1 MEYSIYHPPENV
13 ISIEKQSA
21 NDRTPLHI
29 LSRELGESGLADML
43 QAEVVKTDWTPE
55 QIELVFDAMN
65 WSIKVHAD
73 QYRDDG
79 QPYSTHP
86 LRNALRFITPE
97 RMAVRDQ
104 PYVTTAILLH
114 DTVEDNPWAVA
125 DIPVQRFDRFS
136 AQTLALEAINQRAGA
151 EVAVYVALFTI
162 PPYPHEGLSRLEKNQ
177 HHYKHRQ
184 ILLEQDSL
192 AGLAM
197 LTDPIDNAGATEHEV
212 SQNRIS
218 KIMAK
223 YIPEMPLYEGFIK
236 RNRYMLSDPANAY
249 IDEVF
254 ANVHL
259 AHQNW
264 LQGREPNHN
273 FHNNKVSKYYLP

>member
-1 MEYSIYHPPENV
+1 
-13 ISIEKQSA
+13 
-21 NDRTPLHI
+21 
-29 LSRELGESGLADML
+29 
-43 QAEVVKTDWTPE
+43 
-55 QIELVFDAMN
+55 
-65 WSIKVHAD
+65 
-73 QYRDDG
+73 
-79 QPYSTHP
+79 
-86 LRNALRFITPE
+86 
-97 RMAVRDQ
+97 
-104 PYVTTAILLH
+104 
-114 DTVEDNPWAVA
+114 
-125 DIPVQRFDRFS
+125 
-136 AQTLALEAINQRAGA
+136 
-151 EVAVYVALFTI
+151 
-162 PPYPHEGLSRLEKNQ
+162 
-177 HHYKHRQ
+177 
-184 ILLEQDSL
+184 
-192 AGLAM
+192 M

-264 LQGREPNHN
+264 LQDREPNHN